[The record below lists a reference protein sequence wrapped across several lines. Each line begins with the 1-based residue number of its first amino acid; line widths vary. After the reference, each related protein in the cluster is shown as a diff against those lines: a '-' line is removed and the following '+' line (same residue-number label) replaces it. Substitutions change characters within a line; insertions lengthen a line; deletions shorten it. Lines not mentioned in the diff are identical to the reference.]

1 MAAIITMEQ
10 VTMID
15 IHCHLLFNIDDG
27 SRSIEES
34 ISILKS
40 LKEIGY
46 SDIIITP
53 HYIKDSKYN
62 SNKKNNFKLLNK
74 LEKELDK
81 EMVKINLYLGNEIY
95 IDDDIIGLLK
105 NNEISSL
112 NGSNYLLIELPM
124 SGEYDNYIE
133 IFKDLINNNY
143 RVILAH
149 PERYYSFQKDF
160 NKIIE
165 LESIGVLYQSN
176 IESII
181 GKYGKGAK
189 KLIKKLLKLKIISFL
204 ATDIHH
210 IKHNYSD
217 YNKAYKKILKY
228 ISEDELN
235 VLINKNPK
243 KVIDNKKITKLVY

>member
-1 MAAIITMEQ
+1 MEATITMEQ

-27 SRSIEES
+27 SKSIEES

-40 LKEIGY
+40 LKELGY

-62 SNKKNNFKLLNK
+62 SSKKNNTKLLNK
-74 LEKELDK
+74 LKEEIEKENI
-81 EMVKINLYLGNEIY
+81 KINIYLGNEIY
-95 IDDDIIGLLK
+95 IDDDIIGLLNK
-105 NNEISSL
+105 NEISSL
-112 NGSNYLLIELPM
+112 NDSDYLLIELPM
-124 SGEYDNYIE
+124 SGEYENYVE
-133 IFKDLINNNY
+133 IFSDLINNNKK
-143 RVILAH
+143 VILAH
-149 PERYYSFQKDF
+149 PERYLSFQEDF
-160 NKIIE
+160 NKIYE
-165 LESIGVLYQSN
+165 LESIGVLFQSN

-189 KLIKKLLKLKIISFL
+189 KMIKKLLKNKKISFL

-210 IKHNYSD
+210 IKHDYDD
-217 YNKAYKKILKY
+217 YNKAFKKILKY

-235 VLINKNPK
+235 RLIIKNPK
-243 KVIDNKKITKLVY
+243 KVLENKKIK